1 MSLVDIKEKIL
12 AAEKKHHRATGSTT
26 LIAVSKVQ
34 PIERVKL
41 TLNDGHR
48 VFGENRVQELI
59 IKNNDLKRTSVH
71 TMPSASPCTATLEA
85 VEYRGGVEPLPS
97 CEYVHGKHGG

>member
-1 MSLVDIKEKIL
+1 MRSMILVGLMMVLLTACTSKFDFDGFDP
-12 AAEKKHHRATGSTT
+12 ATST
-26 LIAVSKVQ
+26 V
-34 PIERVKL
+34 RW
-41 TLNDGHR
+41 
-48 VFGENRVQELI
+48 I

-71 TMPSASPCTATLEA
+71 ITPSAIPCTATEEA